1 MGFSTHVEE
10 IIKKEEEDKTKVIE
24 NESEESDSDISED
37 CQPDRYVDDI
47 KKVLAADNDADFE
60 VMLSQLVNGET
71 IEGLGKVSTESQTL
85 G

>member
-37 CQPDRYVDDI
+37 C
-47 KKVLAADNDADFE
+47 
-60 VMLSQLVNGET
+60 
-71 IEGLGKVSTESQTL
+71 
-85 G
+85 